1 MIFHQFRHDGCLSYL
16 VGDEETEECAVID
29 PARDVGPYLEAV
41 AERGLK
47 LVYVIDTHSHADHV
61 TGAGELAREA
71 DAAVLMSENVERQ
84 REASEGKGAEMGIG
98 DILRENAM
106 VQVDRKVREGDE
118 IRVGGLSLKVVNT
131 PGHTQDAICLS
142 MQDRVFTGDTLMI
155 GLCGRTDLPGGS
167 TEMMYES
174 IFQKLHSLKDD
185 LLVYPAHDYRGNI
198 NSAVGYEKV
207 NNPFFRPRRLEE
219 FVEFVRGV
227 FPPPKGAGMQCGVVE
242 TRVAMGA
249 PPAAGPLMGEICIAM
264 ERLFQEYP
272 VDWRRWNVITV
283 AELKRKLDAGEE
295 VFVLDVREPGEYALD
310 HIKGAMN
317 IPVRQLPR
325 RIGELPK
332 EKDAEIVTHCE
343 SGFRSAH
350 ASIFLK
356 AYGYT
361 NVKNLEHGI
370 HEWREEGYGVE
381 RALP

>member
-1 MIFHQFRHDGCLSYL
+1 MIFHQFRHNGCLSYL
-16 VGDEETEECAVID
+16 IGDESTKECAVID

-41 AERGLK
+41 AERGLR
-47 LVYVIDTHSHADHV
+47 LVYVIDTHSHADHT
-61 TGAGELAREA
+61 TGAGELAQEA
-71 DAAVLMSENVERQ
+71 KALVLMGEEVERQ
-84 REASEGKGAEMGIG
+84 REASEGKGDEMGMG
-98 DILRENAM
+98 DILRENAE
-106 VQVDRKVREGDE
+106 VQVDRKVGEGDE
-118 IRVGGLSLKVVNT
+118 VMVGGLSLEVIHT
-131 PGHTQDAICLS
+131 PGHTRDAICLLTE
-142 MQDRVFTGDTLMI
+142 DRVFTGDTLMI

-167 TEMMYES
+167 TEMMYNS
-174 IFQKLHSLKDD
+174 VFQKLHGLRDD
-185 LLVYPAHDYRGNI
+185 LLVYPAHDYKGNI

-207 NNPFFRPRRLEE
+207 NNPFFKPRRLEE

-227 FPPPKGAGMQCGVVE
+227 FPPPRGAGMQCGVME
-242 TRVAMGA
+242 TRATAGPV
-249 PPAAGPLMGEICIAM
+249 PAAGPLMGEICIAM

-272 VDWRRWNVITV
+272 EDWKRWNVITV

-317 IPVRQLPR
+317 IPVRELPR
-325 RIGELPK
+325 RINELPK
-332 EKDAEIVTHCE
+332 GKDAEIVTHCE

-381 RALP
+381 KAT